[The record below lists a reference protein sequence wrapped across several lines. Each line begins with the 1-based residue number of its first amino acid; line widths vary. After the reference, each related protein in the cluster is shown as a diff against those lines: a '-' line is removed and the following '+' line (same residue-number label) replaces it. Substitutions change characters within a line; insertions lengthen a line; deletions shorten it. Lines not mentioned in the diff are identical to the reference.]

1 MTAAAV
7 GFLHDDVPYL
17 RVGQGPPLVMIQGLS
32 PEHDVPRG
40 LERRMARSSASP
52 FAAHFTVWYVNR
64 KRGLAPGE
72 TMADIAGHL
81 ANAIEHD
88 LGEPVALQ
96 GVSTGGSVALQLAVD
111 RPDLVRRLVV
121 TASACRLGP
130 GGRALQAEMA
140 RLIRAG
146 RTREALS
153 LLVSS
158 IQPPRLRGLLRP
170 VSWLAGRL
178 MTPRDPS
185 DLLVT
190 LEAEDAFDVEARL
203 PAIRAPTLVIG
214 GSADAFYGRE
224 LFERTAAGVQD
235 GRVHVFE
242 GWGHARTSASSE
254 TTRLT
259 LGFLREDHA

>member
-1 MTAAAV
+1 MTLADS
-7 GFLHDDVPYL
+7 GFLHGGTPYL
-17 RVGQGPPLVMIQGLS
+17 RVGRGPPLVMIQGLS
-32 PEHDVPRG
+32 PEHDVPKG
-40 LERRMARSSASP
+40 LERRMAIRSAAP
-52 FAAHFTVWYVNR
+52 FAPHFTVWYVNR

-72 TMADIAGHL
+72 SMSSIAGHL
-81 ANAIEHD
+81 AEALDHD
-88 LGEPVALQ
+88 LREPVALQ

-121 TASACRLGP
+121 TASACRLGA

-140 RLIRAG
+140 RLVRAG

-153 LLVSS
+153 LLVSA

-178 MTPRDPS
+178 MMPRDPS

-190 LEAEDAFDVEARL
+190 LEAEDAFDVETDL
-203 PAIRAPTLVIG
+203 PRITAPTLVIG

-224 LFERTAAGVQD
+224 LFERTAACVQD

-242 GWGHARTSASSE
+242 GRGHGRTSASSA
-254 TTRLT
+254 TARLT
-259 LGFLREDHA
+259 LGFLREEG